1 MEEFNDK
8 YKKKNPFSV
17 PEGYFDTLNDKITE
31 RIKAEGK
38 PQKIRLIQMLKP
50 YLGLAAVFLI
60 ALFVVQVIF
69 PHIVDKKRMLVRTGE
84 TGIVAT
90 VVKEDAEEMEFAPYF
105 EPTNDEI
112 IEYLE
117 MEVSDYEL
125 LFADLY
131 GR

>member
-17 PEGYFDTLNDKITE
+17 PDGYFDTLNDKITE
-31 RIKAEGK
+31 RIKTGEK
-38 PQKIRLIQMLKP
+38 QPKVSLMQMLRP
-50 YLGLAAVFLI
+50 YMGLAAVFLI

-69 PHIVDKKRMLVRTGE
+69 PHFVDKKRMLAHTGQTE
-84 TGIVAT
+84 AVTAVA
-90 VVKEDAEEMEFAPYF
+90 KEDAGELEFAPYF

-125 LFADLY
+125 LVADLY
-131 GR
+131 GQ